1 MARPRSDDKRNAI
14 LSAAI
19 DVLAERG
26 LAATPTSAVSR
37 AAGVAEGTLFTYFST
52 KDELV
57 NVVYRELK
65 QELADTLMSSLPR
78 TADCRSKLQHIW
90 NGYVNWGA
98 ANPAKFQVMAQLRV
112 AAQITEESHAIGYA
126 PFAEVEQMGK
136 DAIRDKVLR
145 DYPMPFIAATMQ
157 SLAETTMAFMVQE
170 PSAAARYRKSGFEV
184 FWNGIA
190 HP

>member
-14 LSAAI
+14 LTAAI

-26 LAATPTSAVSR
+26 LAATPTSAISR

-57 NVVYRELK
+57 NVMYRELK
-65 QELADTLMSSLPR
+65 QELADVLMLGLPR
-78 TADCRSKLQHIW
+78 TADCRRKFQHIW

-98 ANPAKFQVMAQLRV
+98 ANPAKMQVMTQLRV
-112 AAQITEESHAIGYA
+112 ATQITEESHAAGYA
-126 PFAEVEQMGK
+126 PFAEVEQM
-136 DAIRDKVLR
+136 ARESIRDKVLR
-145 DYPMPFIAATMQ
+145 DYPMPFIAAMMQ

-170 PSAAARYRKSGFEV
+170 PDAAAHYRKSGFDV
-184 FWNGIA
+184 FWNS
-190 HP
+190 